1 MKRILIIGCPG
12 AGKTT
17 FACRLAEKT
26 GLPLTHLDRLFW
38 QGEWETVSREEFDA
52 RLAAVL
58 AEPVWILD
66 GNYDRT
72 LPLRL
77 SYADTV
83 FFFDLPTVSC
93 LWGVTKRVLTNYGK
107 CRPDMGGHCP
117 ERLDKHTRELYRHVL
132 AFRRNHRAAYRRL
145 LAEAE
150 AKGKTVVT
158 LRSRRAV
165 DAYRKALTD
174 RKE

>member
-17 FACRLAEKT
+17 FARHLAQIT
-26 GLPLTHLDRLFW
+26 GLPLTLLDRLFW

-83 FFFDLPTVSC
+83 FFFDIPTVSC
-93 LWGVTKRVLTNYGK
+93 LWGVTKRVFTNYGK
-107 CRPDMGGHCP
+107 CRPDMGGHCV
-117 ERLDKHTRELYRHVL
+117 ERFGKNTIELYRNVL
-132 AFRRNHRAAYRRL
+132 SFRRQHRKAYRKL

-150 AKGKTVVT
+150 TEGKTVVT
-158 LRSRRAV
+158 LRSRRAA